1 MPPLPSR
8 RTCCLRFDV
17 LVLLVVVRSSASV
30 PRKLGWKFRSA
41 LTKQRTNNGVLGRSG
56 ERSSSAFE
64 KPLRCPLPTRS
75 LTHSRLRFHQRILGK
90 DDNDNV
96 DKWTFYA
103 RGEPRATPFRSNYN
117 FVVQKAGRAGCSCDT
132 AIFHCP
138 PFLGRLWVLSNCP
151 NISLT

>member
-64 KPLRCPLPTRS
+64 KPLRCPLPTRP

-103 RGEPRATPFRSNYN
+103 RGEPRPSEVITTLLCRK
-117 FVVQKAGRAGCSCDT
+117 QAGCSCDT

-138 PFLGRLWVLSNCP
+138 SFLGRLWVLSNCP
-151 NISLT
+151 NLSLT